1 MRGESMMGKNWL
13 YVVIGAMFEVGWVI
27 GLNRAGT
34 FWQWA
39 VTVLAIVVSFLLLI
53 QATKRLPV
61 ATAYAVFVGLG
72 TVGSV
77 AVDTLLFGQSLPP
90 LKLLFIVTLLVGVIG
105 LKMVTKEV
113 DTGGVRENGLD

>member
-1 MRGESMMGKNWL
+1 MQRNWV
-13 YVVIGAMFEVGWVI
+13 YVVIAAMFEVGWVI
-27 GLNRAGT
+27 GLNAASS
-34 FWQWA
+34 FWEWTG
-39 VTVLAIVVSFLLLI
+39 TVLAIGVSFMLLLK
-53 QATKRLPV
+53 ATERLPV

-77 AVDTLLFGQSLPP
+77 AVDTLAFNQSLPP
-90 LKLLFIVTLLVGVIG
+90 AKLLFIFTLLVGVIG